1 MSERLPDPRGVRVA
15 AVGIDEAPS
24 MVLEPPAVPVAP
36 VQRMSGEG
44 LLGGAAP
51 IPPPARVDR
60 GADEVSQVLVD
71 GAPVAVGL
79 SLLDGER
86 AVLRGGAGTEPTR
99 VLLLPEVAAPGLAR
113 GVTRREVVVDGWRI
127 EVEIESAARAALRER
142 ASRGREEATHSG
154 PTEVRAIIPGVV
166 VAVSVAA
173 GDAVV
178 AGQQLLVVE
187 AMKMQNELR
196 APRDGTVE
204 RMAVGPGVTI
214 EVGDL
219 LLVLS

>member
-1 MSERLPDPRGVRVA
+1 MSERMPDPRGIRVA
-15 AVGIDEAPS
+15 LAGMEGGSP
-24 MVLEPPAVPVAP
+24 MVLEPPAVPVVP
-36 VQRMSGEG
+36 VARVTGEG

-51 IPPPARVDR
+51 IPPAPVAEDP
-60 GADEVSQVLVD
+60 GPSQVLVD
-71 GAPVAVGL
+71 GEPIAAEL
-79 SLLDGER
+79 SFLDAER
-86 AVLRGGAGTEPTR
+86 AVLRGGDGADPAR
-99 VLLLPEVAAPGLAR
+99 ILLLPVSPAPGLAR
-113 GVTRREVVVDGWRI
+113 GVSRREVVVEGWRI

-154 PTEVRAIIPGVV
+154 PTEVHAIIPGVV
-166 VAVSVAA
+166 VAVSVVQ

-204 RMAVGPGVTI
+204 RIAVGPGVTI